1 MQQIGIDIGSLPEID
16 GFKHLVACIDY
27 FNKWSEAKPIKD
39 KSATTIAQ
47 FLYDVICRHGS
58 MKIEINEQK
67 REFVNEVDNV
77 SHNMIS
83 TEQRTTSANHPQSH
97 ELCERQ
103 LLL

>member
-47 FLYDVICRHGS
+47 FLYEVICRHGA
-58 MKIEINEQK
+58 MKIEINEQR
-67 REFVNEVDNV
+67 REFVNEVGNV
-77 SHNMIS
+77 LQNRIGI
-83 TEQRTTSANHPQSH
+83 EQRTTSANHPQSN
-97 ELCERQ
+97 ELCEQ